1 MQINEFLKLLKLNYS
16 KILLFSVFGLILGF
30 VTYLILPNKYIS
42 EGTLYIY
49 PVGKTEQK
57 SEISNE
63 LNYAR
68 NIIGLSETPEF
79 KLNLKNKEVI
89 EFDYI
94 PLIGVSYGVKI
105 KEVTPNLVSIT
116 VSGYSIENSEHKFS
130 SYLENILY
138 FKEKLNQGNSSF
150 EISKL
155 HDKIISYKVEKNPF
169 LYSVV
174 GIFLG
179 FNCGL
184 IYLYLRKKKK
194 W

>member
-16 KILLFSVFGLILGF
+16 KILLFSVFGLIIGF
-30 VTYLILPNKYIS
+30 VTYLILPNKYVS

-49 PVGKTEQK
+49 PVGKTEQR

-89 EFDYI
+89 ELDYI

-155 HDKIISYKVEKNPF
+155 HDKIISYKVEKNLF
-169 LYSVV
+169 LYSFV
-174 GIFLG
+174 GVFLG

>member
-16 KILLFSVFGLILGF
+16 KILLFSVFGLIIGF
-30 VTYLILPNKYIS
+30 VTYLILPNKYVS

-49 PVGKTEQK
+49 PVGKTEQR

-89 EFDYI
+89 ELDYI

-155 HDKIISYKVEKNPF
+155 HDKIISYKVEKNLF
-169 LYSVV
+169 LYSFV
-174 GIFLG
+174 GVFLG

-194 W
+194 